1 MSVLTVFF
9 FSSRR
14 RHTKCALV
22 TGVQT
27 WALPICEAL
36 AALGEVL
43 GTVDRIDDPHRGI
56 ALQQPE
62 QAGVTF
68 DPLLADQHRA
78 RHQRRKARGERALGR
93 LVGDCPEVVGDRKS
107 GVSGKSVSVRVNL
120 GGGRNLKKKTKTK
133 INPPYIKD

>member
-78 RHQRRKARGERALGR
+78 RHQRRKARGARALGR
-93 LVGDCPEVVGDRKS
+93 LVGDCTSVVGPGIPRDLDLPPVAPLPTELLP
-107 GVSGKSVSVRVNL
+107 GHAA
-120 GGGRNLKKKTKTK
+120 RNGAARG
-133 INPPYIKD
+133 